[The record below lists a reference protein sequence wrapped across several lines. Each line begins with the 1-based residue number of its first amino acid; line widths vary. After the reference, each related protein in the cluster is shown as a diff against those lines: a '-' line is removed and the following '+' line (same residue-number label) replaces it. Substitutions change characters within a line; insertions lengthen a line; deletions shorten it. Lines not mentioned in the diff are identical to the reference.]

1 MNDDSLIEAGFSSG
15 YPPPMESEARR
26 TAPPEVRKRQILDAA
41 RSCFIR
47 DGFASTKV
55 SDVAQAAGV
64 SVGLVYRYFSDKAAL
79 MTAIV
84 AEEAHDQFNELVE
97 PAQHLGT
104 VARLTTDELVGA
116 LQRGLQNRNRVLLM
130 LEVTTAIMRDE
141 DLRRTAVTIQLE
153 QANALAERLAPVMDC
168 GFGVE
173 ELGARLQ
180 VLAGLAAGL
189 AIQIA
194 VAPDTEPDVT
204 RLFHQSANAIL
215 SDRL

>member
-1 MNDDSLIEAGFSSG
+1 
-15 YPPPMESEARR
+15 MELEARR

-41 RSCFIR
+41 RGCFIR
-47 DGFASTKV
+47 AGFASTKV

-84 AEEAHDQFNELVE
+84 AEEAHHQFNELVN
-97 PAQHLGT
+97 PAQCLGT
-104 VARLTTDELVGA
+104 GEHVTTDELVGA
-116 LQRGLQNRNRVLLM
+116 LQRALHDRNRVLLM

-141 DLRRTAVTIQLE
+141 DLRRTAVTIQLD
-153 QANALAERLAPVMDC
+153 QANALAQRLAPVLD
-168 GFGVE
+168 GEFGVE
-173 ELGARLQ
+173 ELGVRLQ

-194 VAPDTEPDVT
+194 VAPDTEADVT
-204 RLFHQSANAIL
+204 RLFQQNASSIL
-215 SDRL
+215 SDRM